1 MSHLAA
7 TGEISDETGMA
18 STLLAREV
26 GYPGTSIAFAQL
38 LSGMERSGLIRRE
51 VRGKRTYRITAAPGS
66 AARLLSA
73 GERKPVSRAA
83 TAAGVDYDELARR
96 LLVQVV
102 RELAAGRRKL
112 GWPPGPVQGSSSP
125 DDGQQ
130 VSPGDALRAVLSG
143 GQPAAGGDS
152 PPPLPVRTLDDPLA
166 VQPDGLAEALNGGQ
180 DRPGGDG
187 SPGPHDDGTDVPV
200 PGGTRNGAGQPE
212 GAADEVALPG
222 STLAGRVEDLQRELA
237 SARAQHNRITAE
249 NARLREQLRATRR
262 SLARLRGRAT
272 RKPVTEDLDAD
283 ETGLLD
289 RLLSPTAK
297 PDTEVPAPH

>member
-7 TGEISDETGMA
+7 TGEVSDETGMA

-51 VRGKRTYRITAAPGS
+51 VRGKRTYRIMAAPGS

-73 GERKPVSRAA
+73 GERKPVSRTA

-102 RELAAGRRKL
+102 RELAAGRREL
-112 GWPPGPVQGSSSP
+112 GWPPGPPQDSAGSAG
-125 DDGQQ
+125 DGLQ
-130 VSPGDALRAVLSG
+130 AVLSG
-143 GQPAAGGDS
+143 SQQPVPGDAS
-152 PPPLPVRTLDDPLA
+152 PPLPVRILDGALA
-166 VQPDGLAEALNGGQ
+166 AQPADVAALTGGENP
-180 DRPGGDG
+180 PGGPHG
-187 SPGPHDDGTDVPV
+187 ATGGPTE
-200 PGGTRNGAGQPE
+200 PGGPANGAGQPGDAAGEAVEPDPTLE
-212 GAADEVALPG
+212 GA
-222 STLAGRVEDLQRELA
+222 LADLQRELA
-237 SARAQHNRITAE
+237 SARAQQNRVTAE
-249 NARLREQLRATRR
+249 NARLREQLRTARR
-262 SLARLRGRAT
+262 TLARLRGRAA

-283 ETGLLD
+283 EAGLLD

-297 PDTEVPAPH
+297 PDSEVPSPH